1 MRRRE
6 FITLL
11 YGSAAAAWPM
21 AVLAQRQA
29 KLPTIGFLGP
39 TAPAPGWIAA
49 FQERL
54 RELGWIEGSN
64 LAIEYRW
71 AEGHPERFA
80 EFAAEFVRLKV
91 DVIATGGTP
100 VVLAIKQ
107 ATTAIPIV
115 FSSAGDPVGTGLVT
129 SLARPGGNATGLS
142 FMTSDVAGK
151 RLELLH
157 EVVPGLGRLAVMA
170 NASFPDAMLEM
181 GEVRA
186 VLKTQGLEVLPIEI
200 RRPDDIP
207 PAFDAING
215 ARPSG
220 AGRGR
225 GSDVLWREF
234 LGPVSSHCR
243 FCRQDS
249 ARDKAGRYPGRAADQ
264 IRSCL
269 KTCLRQERLISLCHR
284 HYYLAPT
291 RWSNEA

>member
-100 VVLAIKQ
+100 VVLAIK
-107 ATTAIPIV
+107 
-115 FSSAGDPVGTGLVT
+115 
-129 SLARPGGNATGLS
+129 
-142 FMTSDVAGK
+142 
-151 RLELLH
+151 
-157 EVVPGLGRLAVMA
+157 
-170 NASFPDAMLEM
+170 
-181 GEVRA
+181 
-186 VLKTQGLEVLPIEI
+186 
-200 RRPDDIP
+200 
-207 PAFDAING
+207 
-215 ARPSG
+215 
-220 AGRGR
+220 
-225 GSDVLWREF
+225 
-234 LGPVSSHCR
+234 
-243 FCRQDS
+243 
-249 ARDKAGRYPGRAADQ
+249 
-264 IRSCL
+264 
-269 KTCLRQERLISLCHR
+269 
-284 HYYLAPT
+284 
-291 RWSNEA
+291 